1 MPKKFYVLCGAN
13 GLLIKANIPFIRAQ
27 WMLNRYFK
35 GFRYIRGADT
45 LYEARAV
52 AIDLA
57 ARHTPPVQIP
67 GDIQPNQMILFRDYP
82 RTVDP
87 MIF

>member
-1 MPKKFYVLCGAN
+1 MPKAFYILYGQN
-13 GLLIKANIPFIRAQ
+13 GLLIKSNIPFCKAQ
-27 WMLNRYFK
+27 WMLNRYFN

-45 LYEARAV
+45 LCEARAV

-82 RTVDP
+82 RMVDP